1 LIDENSDYTNYTSP
15 GLAPRRGTEPN
26 MKTTSKGRTTIFISY
41 RVPTVRNAA
50 RIVELGTHDE
60 LITLNGYY
68 TDLHNKQLLEE

>member
-1 LIDENSDYTNYTSP
+1 
-15 GLAPRRGTEPN
+15 

-60 LITLNGYY
+60 LITLNGSTPTCITSNYWKRN
-68 TDLHNKQLLEE
+68 LRS